1 MTVIPPL
8 LREGDHVVVISPS
21 RRITREQVDASW
33 SVFKDW
39 GLQAREGLSLWS
51 SSGYF
56 AGTDEERLEEWRQAL
71 GDPAVKAI
79 FCARGGY
86 GLTRIIDQIDL
97 SIVKEHPKWIIG
109 FSDITAIHLA
119 LDHRD
124 IASIHGLMPAQYGN
138 PGVDQSLAS
147 LHDFLFEG
155 RINYHVDSFEKNRDG
170 RVTAPV
176 IGGNLSLLAE
186 SLGTPTEI
194 NTDGSILFI
203 EEIDEYLYKID
214 RMMNQLKRAGKFE
227 YLAGVIVGDFSDTKD
242 TAIPFG
248 KDIYDL
254 IDSYLGGTYPVAYNF
269 PIGHEDYN
277 LTLPMG
283 LPLTLDIYE
292 KKALLTLDNPSLLRR
307 E

>member
-8 LREGDHVVVISPS
+8 LKEGDQVVVISPS

-33 SVFKDW
+33 SVFREW
-39 GLQAREGLSLWS
+39 GLEAREGLSLWS

-56 AGTDEERLEEWRQAL
+56 AGSDEERLEEWRQAL

-86 GLTRIIDQIDL
+86 GLTRIIDRIDL
-97 SIVKEHPKWIIG
+97 SILRDYPKWIIG
-109 FSDITAIHLA
+109 FSDITAVHLA
-119 LDHRD
+119 LDHKD
-124 IASIHGLMPAQYGN
+124 VASIHGLMPAQYGN
-138 PGVDQSLAS
+138 PGVEKSLSS
-147 LHDFLFEG
+147 LHDFLFDG
-155 RINYHVDSFEKNRDG
+155 RVNYHVDAFEMNRDG

-227 YLAGVIVGDFSDTKD
+227 YLSGVIVGDFSDTKD

-248 KDIYDL
+248 SDIYEL
-254 IDSYLGGTYPVAYNF
+254 IASYLDGNYPVAYNF
-269 PIGHEDYN
+269 PMGHENHN

-283 LPLTLDIYE
+283 LPLTLDVYE
-292 KKALLTLDNPSLLRR
+292 KRALLTLDNPSLLHR